1 VARAAAAGGRG
12 VSLDDYEIV
21 IGLEVHVQLA
31 TKSKIFSWSSAA
43 FGGEPNTQ
51 TDPVCLGLPGVL
63 PVLNRGVVDAA
74 VRLGLAVGSKIRQR
88 CRFTRKHY
96 FYPDLPKNI
105 QISQFDEPICDGG
118 TVKFRLHGEARAVR
132 LTRIHLE
139 EDAGKNIH
147 ADATKSLVDY
157 NRAGVPL
164 CEIVSEPDLRSA
176 DEAAEY
182 VRALRSLVRTLGISD
197 GNMEEGSL
205 RCDANVSLRK
215 RGTTAFG
222 TKTEI
227 KNMNS
232 FKNVRDA
239 IEHEVKRQAG
249 VLDGG
254 GRVVQETR
262 LWDAGRGVTQS
273 MRSKEQAHD
282 YRYFPE
288 PDLPPVVVDDATLA
302 ALGKSLPELPED
314 RFARYAGAV
323 GLSAQDAAVL
333 IAEREIAAYYDA
345 AVAAGAPAKRA
356 ANWVIN
362 EVLARVGDARRLGD
376 ADLPVPP
383 PALAE
388 LVTLVENGTLSGK
401 LAKDVFGRM
410 WTERRGAA
418 DIVKAEGLAQ
428 VSDGGELEA
437 ACRKVIG
444 AHPEEASNFRSN
456 PKLMGFFVG
465 AVMKETG
472 GKANPKAV
480 NEILRK
486 LLG

>member
-1 VARAAAAGGRG
+1 M
-12 VSLDDYEIV
+12 SDYEVV

-31 TKSKIFSWSSAA
+31 TRSKIFSWSSAA
-43 FGGEPNTQ
+43 FGGEPNTND
-51 TDPVCLGLPGVL
+51 DPVCLGLPGTL
-63 PVLNRGVVDAA
+63 PVLNRAVVDAA

-88 CRFTRKHY
+88 CRFARKHY
-96 FYPDLPKNI
+96 FYPDLPKGF
-105 QISQFDEPICDGG
+105 QISQFDEPICEGG
-118 TVKFRLHGEARAVR
+118 TVKFRLNGEARAIR

-147 ADATKSLVDY
+147 ADASKSLVDY

-164 CEIVSEPDLRSA
+164 CEIVSEPDVRSA
-176 DEAAEY
+176 EEAAEY
-182 VRALRSLVRTLGISD
+182 VRAIRTLVRYLGIGD

-205 RCDANVSLRK
+205 RCDANVSLRP
-215 RGTTAFG
+215 RGATAFG

-239 IEHEVKRQAG
+239 IEHEVKRQAA

-262 LWDAGRGVTQS
+262 LWDPARAVTQT

-288 PDLPPVVVDDATLA
+288 PDLPPVHVDDAALA
-302 ALGKSLPELPED
+302 ALGGSLPELPED
-314 RFARYAGAV
+314 RFARYTGPV
-323 GLSAQDAAVL
+323 GLSQQDAGVL
-333 IAEREIAAYYDA
+333 VAEREIAGYYDA
-345 AVAAGAPAKRA
+345 TVAAGAPAKRA

-362 EVLARVGDARRLGD
+362 EVLARVDDARRLGD
-376 ADLPVPP
+376 ADLPVPAA
-383 PALAE
+383 ALAG
-388 LVTLVENGTLSGK
+388 LVTLVEDGTLSGK
-401 LAKDVFGRM
+401 LAKDVFARM
-410 WTERRGAA
+410 WAERRTAA

-428 VSDGGELEA
+428 VSDGGELEQI
-437 ACRKVIG
+437 CKRVIA
-444 AHPEEASNFRSN
+444 AHPDEAARFPTT

-472 GKANPKAV
+472 GKGNPKAV